1 MRTWVTASQNKAG
14 EDEDG
19 QRFHFFASFCSVLFP
34 VIRFKSHT

>member
-1 MRTWVTASQNKAG
+1 MRTWVTGAQNKPG
-14 EDEDG
+14 QDEGD

>member
-19 QRFHFFASFCSVLFP
+19 QRFHFFTSFCSVKFEL
-34 VIRFKSHT
+34 IAL